1 MMPRR
6 RYGILGFFYRK
17 LRRSSAYSASS
28 FSEPSTLWW
37 SNSLSHI
44 NPEEERK
51 RSIEVASDS
60 KDKIEKKR
68 QKRSKSSEHLEELG
82 STQMLDKMV
91 GYKETKFIECLI
103 DEGFSVEELLV
114 LKDLEINTI
123 RSFLETRF
131 LEKTSNQAKLDITA
145 LVIARAKEE
154 AWKIL
159 A

>member
-1 MMPRR
+1 MPRR

-114 LKDLEINTI
+114 LKDKHDPVIFGNP
-123 RSFLETRF
+123 FLGED
-131 LEKTSNQAKLDITA
+131 EQPGQA
-145 LVIARAKEE
+145 RYHSPCNR
-154 AWKIL
+154 
-159 A
+159 